1 MTFPHAVVFDM
12 DGILI
17 ETEPIWDEVRRG
29 LAADEQRPWPDGATP
44 AMMGMSTQEWST
56 YLATAVGLAGSAEEI
71 ATRVIDGVAARYAV
85 GLPVLPGAVA
95 AVGMV
100 FAERQLWGKARRLL
114 EQAAAA
120 PGLPAHTRRLAWRE
134 LAALAREESDE
145 ARAVACER
153 AAAAID

>member
-1 MTFPHAVVFDM
+1 MKAGEVQ
-12 DGILI
+12 
-17 ETEPIWDEVRRG
+17 TEQAQ
-29 LAADEQRPWPDGATP
+29 AA
-44 AMMGMSTQEWST
+44 
-56 YLATAVGLAGSAEEI
+56 
-71 ATRVIDGVAARYAV
+71 VIDLGHEGAV
-85 GLPVLPGAVA
+85 VA

-100 FAERQLWGKARRLL
+100 FAERQLWGKARRWL